1 MNRKQRREADRRRK
15 QGDPEQMM
23 ADKIHSFGKLPDKCD
38 ACQKAFDKKDRDMAY
53 SWRVVVREQTGVST
67 KTGVVTRGET
77 VRLFCP
83 ECISKTQEAIEEQ
96 GRE

>member
-1 MNRKQRREADRRRK
+1 VNRKQRREADRKRK
-15 QGDPEQMM
+15 QGDPEQLM
-23 ADKIHSFGKLPDKCD
+23 ADKIHSFGKLPEKCD
-38 ACQKAFDKKDRDMAY
+38 ACQKFFDKKNRDMAF
-53 SWRVVVREQTGVST
+53 SWRVVTRE
-67 KTGVVTRGET
+67 ET